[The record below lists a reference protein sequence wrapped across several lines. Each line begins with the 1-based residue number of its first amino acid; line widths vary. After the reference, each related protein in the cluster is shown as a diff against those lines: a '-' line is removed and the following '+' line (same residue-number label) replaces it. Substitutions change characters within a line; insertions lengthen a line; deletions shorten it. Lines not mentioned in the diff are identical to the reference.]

1 MNTTLIIIIISIIA
15 IIIVVIIIFI
25 TYQVKVEM
33 ALVNGDDWSPL
44 GPQTCAVNRACLG
57 RERSAC

>member
-1 MNTTLIIIIISIIA
+1 MGTHADIPTCYDMNTTLIIIIVSIIV

-33 ALVNGDDWSPL
+33 A
-44 GPQTCAVNRACLG
+44 
-57 RERSAC
+57 